1 MSASLTT
8 AKEQAIKN
16 KAKKG
21 KATKSSSKSLTPT
34 SKASVACSIPTTD
47 YSNRITNVNMLGDP
61 IVYTCIKV
69 LAESIASTPL
79 EVYNNNTHQK
89 ATDFY
94 LYRLLKRAPNELQT
108 PFEVLQWLMIDY
120 YRYGYALAAT
130 PRDPKTKQIIGIYP
144 LPADQVAVSAD
155 DNGNT
160 FYIYNDFAF
169 ENFDMLKIVNFFDR
183 GLVGSSLLD
192 YQRNTLGTSAA
203 TEAFAAESFSRG
215 TFPAGI
221 ALVKADTTREELL
234 ELKTRFKEEF
244 SGTSNAGAVLM
255 SAALDDYK
263 PFAISND
270 SAQMIDARKYNRSLI
285 AGLFRVPAHLI
296 NDLEKATFSNVEH
309 LDLSFV
315 KHTLRPIAKNI
326 EQRLNLTLLTDSES
340 ENYNIAFNFDA
351 MLRGDMVSRTQA
363 LTSQVQTGLR
373 TINEARALEN
383 LPPLPSGDTLR
394 NNAALV
400 PSLQQEQ

>member
-16 KAKKG
+16 KAKKD

-94 LYRLLKRAPNELQT
+94 LYRLLKRSPNELQT